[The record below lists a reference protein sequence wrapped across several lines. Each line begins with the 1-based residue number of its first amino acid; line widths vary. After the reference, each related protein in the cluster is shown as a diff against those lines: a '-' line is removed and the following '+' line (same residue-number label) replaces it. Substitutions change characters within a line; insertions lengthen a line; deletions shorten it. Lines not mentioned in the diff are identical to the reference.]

1 LKKFLVRLKNPKVI
15 TAVVSGILIVL
26 VNLGVIGVDLSAHVT
41 DTVNTIL
48 SVGVAIGV
56 FSNPDSHIKE

>member
-15 TAVVSGILIVL
+15 TAVISGILIIL
-26 VNLGVIGVDLSAHVT
+26 VNLGIIGVDLSNHVT

-48 SVGVAIGV
+48 SVGVAVGV
-56 FSNPDSHIKE
+56 FSDPDSHIKE